1 MKKIVSIRTKN
12 IWLGI
17 GIFIAFLILQITI
30 AYRLIVIKDTV
41 HQKEKCYKEEI
52 ALQKIY
58 NNILNYKLNKSSL
71 KLIRNSVND
80 LDKKEQNDI
89 LTYLYHIENNSN
101 VAQNINKLQAYVKN
115 SLSKLNRNLAGN
127 QSIDITK
134 ENIIMFIIIL
144 IINILINLALYI
156 FAKRVIANI
165 DSLQNGL
172 KSFFDY
178 LNRESLTPNK
188 LNIHSNDEFEIIAN
202 TINKN
207 IEKIEINLKK
217 DIESVEEARKVAQSM
232 SEGDFSYRITSSPAN
247 PEIAELKKSLNM
259 FLDEMQKIYSTIL
272 SVFDNYKKE
281 DYTSRVE
288 LKAKGEIEALIEGVN
303 NLGTSL
309 NDSAS
314 LIAKTLTSKSEI
326 LQETSNKLTQNV
338 DELSVALSN
347 TNKNIDLA
355 TNQIEEIVENIKSTV
370 SQTNEMKNVATKTS
384 QSAQKGKALADDTL
398 NAMQEISESTK
409 DISEAIGI
417 IDSIAFQTNILSLN
431 AAVEAAT
438 AGEAGK
444 GFAVVAQEVRNLASK
459 SAEAAKK
466 IKELVGK
473 TQIKSEEGIEISE
486 NMKDN
491 FIYVVDNVS
500 NTLKLVN
507 DVAKEA
513 DEEMKKILSIDSLI
527 KDVDKMTN
535 DSKNVM
541 QNTYVVTYD
550 LSKIS
555 NELYERVKNKK
566 FVSEKES

>member
-101 VAQNINKLQAYVKN
+101 VAQNVNKLQAYVKN